1 LNIYY
6 YFRNSWKTE
15 QNNCTNRAKSYL
27 LKNHIL
33 STDWVRF
40 ATEFIKGSVYFTGD
54 IQQIGWSYC
63 LCRQS
68 IIQSRGLT
76 QYKEKG
82 HFVRKTLSCSWCN
95 G

>member
-1 LNIYY
+1 MKALLGLN
-6 YFRNSWKTE
+6 
-15 QNNCTNRAKSYL
+15 
-27 LKNHIL
+27 
-33 STDWVRF
+33 
-40 ATEFIKGSVYFTGD
+40 KGSVYFTGD
-54 IQQIGWSYC
+54 ILAPTDRLEL

-68 IIQSRGLT
+68 IRSRGMT